1 MSYTATVILNILI
14 TMTAVIS
21 MFVLMGLTGIFSMG
35 QASFMC
41 IGAYIAGIMA
51 TKMDV
56 PFLVALICAILGG
69 MLCAFLVGI
78 PIMKLRGDYVAMVTL
93 AFGEA
98 IVAVLNT
105 FSNVTGGAMGINR
118 IPRKINPISGNIIV
132 LIVIYL
138 VLNFKKSKFGRQ
150 CIAVKNDPISAAS
163 MGINVTRIKMTAFIF
178 AGALTALSGAM
189 LAFTTSYIDPN
200 SFGSAKSID
209 WISIVFV
216 GGINSLS
223 GSVVMACLFQVLT
236 ELLRSTSALRTLIQ
250 CVIILI
256 IINFVPRGLFG
267 EYDFKDFFIWVRQK
281 LGKGKPTNKAGKEQI
296 KNE

>member
-14 TMTAVIS
+14 VMVAVIS
-21 MFVLMGLTGIFSMG
+21 MYVLMGLTGIFSMG

-41 IGAYIAGIMA
+41 IGAYVVGILA
-51 TKMDV
+51 TKFGV
-56 PFLVALICAILGG
+56 PFLPAIILAILGG
-69 MLCAFLVGI
+69 MLSAFLVGI

-105 FSNVTGGAMGINR
+105 FSNITGGAMGINR
-118 IPRKINPISGNIIV
+118 IPRDINLPVSFVIV
-132 LIVIYL
+132 AIVIFL
-138 VLNFKKSKFGRQ
+138 VLNFKNSKFGRQ

-163 MGINVTRIKMTAFIF
+163 MGINVTRVKMTAFIF
-178 AGALTALSGAM
+178 AGGLTALAGAM
-189 LAFTTSYIDPN
+189 LAYATSYIDPN

-223 GSVVMACLFQVLT
+223 GSVVMAVLFSVLT
-236 ELLRSTSALRTLIQ
+236 ELLRTASNLRTLIQ
-250 CVIILI
+250 CIIILV
-256 IINFVPRGLFG
+256 IINFVPNGLFG
-267 EYDFKDFFIWVRQK
+267 EHEFKDIFVWIKKKVSK
-281 LGKGKPTNKAGKEQI
+281 KPAKEEA
-296 KNE
+296 K

>member
-14 TMTAVIS
+14 TMVAVIS

-41 IGAYIAGIMA
+41 IGAYVVGILA
-51 TKMDV
+51 TKFGV
-56 PFLVALICAILGG
+56 PFLPAILLAVIGG
-69 MLCAFLVGI
+69 MLSAFLVGI
-78 PIMKLRGDYVAMVTL
+78 PIMKLRGDYVAMITL

-105 FSNVTGGAMGINR
+105 FSNVTGGAMGINK
-118 IPRKINPISGNIIV
+118 IPRDITLVTGFIIV
-132 LIVIYL
+132 VIVIYL
-138 VLNFKKSKFGRQ
+138 VLNFKNSKFGRQ

-163 MGINVTRIKMTAFIF
+163 MGINVTRIKMTAFVF
-178 AGALTALSGAM
+178 AGGLTALSGAM
-189 LAFTTSYIDPN
+189 VAYATSYIDPN
-200 SFGSAKSID
+200 SFGSAKSIE

-223 GSVVMACLFQVLT
+223 GSVVMACLFSLMT
-236 ELLRSTSALRTLIQ
+236 EMLRSTSALRTMIQ

-256 IINFVPRGLFG
+256 IINFIPNGLFG
-267 EYDFKDFFIWVRQK
+267 EHEFKDLWGWIKKKF
-281 LGKGKPTNKAGKEQI
+281 GKNAKQEESK
-296 KNE
+296 